1 MFNGRLNLQARES
14 VAPGSGTGDFNA
26 AFDYRRETVGS
37 ESRDAIR
44 GTIEATPLNQ
54 AYFSPANVQIVQNK
68 IRREVYDRSHGE
80 FLVDPQS
87 ADELL
92 IVMRAMYFQY
102 CKNQPDHIA
111 QQIAE
116 LNQQVAD
123 WCVPKVLAEASM
135 YKTYLRDIQTL
146 PVPLAQPVFLSMKGT
161 KSQTF
166 DRFF

>member
-1 MFNGRLNLQARES
+1 MFNGRLNLEARES

-26 AFDYRRETVGS
+26 AFDYRRSTVAS
-37 ESRDAIR
+37 ESMDSIR
-44 GTIEATPLNQ
+44 GTMLPTPLNQ
-54 AYFSPANVQIVQNK
+54 AYFSPANFQIVQNK
-68 IRREVYDRSHGE
+68 IRREVYERSNGE
-80 FLVDPQS
+80 FLIDPQS
-87 ADELL
+87 ADELI

-102 CKNQPDHIA
+102 GKNQPDNIP

-116 LNQQVAD
+116 LNQQAAD
-123 WCVPKVLAEASM
+123 WCVPKILAEASM